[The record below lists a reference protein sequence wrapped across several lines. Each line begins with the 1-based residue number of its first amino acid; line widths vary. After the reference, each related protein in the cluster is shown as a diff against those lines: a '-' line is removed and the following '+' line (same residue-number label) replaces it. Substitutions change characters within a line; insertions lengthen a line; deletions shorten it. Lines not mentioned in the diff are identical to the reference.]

1 MSKSSVCLVQH
12 AKQIDHKR
20 IKAEADALI
29 ADIPRMSRES
39 AMMKVANGILAD
51 LKTQERSLLNSNDG
65 VLASKTNPSTI
76 YPTAAKWSGGDTI
89 LIDGKPRSTINSDG
103 KPIAQTEEGL
113 RNFYQWFKNS
123 AVVDDKGNPLVVYH
137 GSKNKFNA
145 FEAGRKTKNYAFGS
159 YEAERLGLF
168 FTSDKN
174 FAKLFKDDNGQL
186 FSTYLSIQK
195 EADLTEGFDNDIYT
209 KTEDVLRENHLTR
222 MNPEEMWELFDKG
235 TPGAI
240 GFVSAMQNEGY
251 DGAQIIEL
259 DDDSNAVDVFVA
271 FNPNQIKSTSNTGSF
286 NPENNDI
293 RYSFAGEKANTAD
306 QFALSLAQERLAN
319 GEDAETVRQDTGWH
333 RGVESGKLLPM
344 TGIWPKFFNK
354 SSVPQRT
361 INSVGVYSKLFSDLL
376 ISKTFKSQGLNGFDV
391 PTNRMVLSTVISVL
405 HDSEIRNRV
414 IKLIPVDVVDMLI
427 REKLTPKMLL
437 NDMPMLLNLLSVDSN
452 NSIPIGVDVASS
464 ITKTVAD
471 VATEN
476 SNALLRS
483 GLSMETIP
491 TVATDEIGH
500 FFVFPGAFDG
510 TKESS
515 SLASLD
521 SSRADME
528 GFATL
533 MAIND
538 RHTDTSE
545 NVFDKDIIS
554 KNVKNSE
561 LNRSVHTIWKFEISD
576 REAKT
581 QPNFLKGDTI
591 GQVYNGAIDKLE
603 KNGVRE
609 LFVGDVISHPK
620 LFAAYPSL
628 KTIPVY
634 LQSGKGGGYHLK
646 HDILLIGEDAKLA
659 DIKSII
665 LHELQHAIQH
675 REGFAAGGNPNSFK
689 VADFATQLS
698 KAYQD
703 FIKEHPEIGALE
715 PVVKKMGINSQEYK
729 DYKLKMKELG
739 WAKKQAELSGFD
751 KYQRLA
757 GEVEARNTQAR
768 ALMSDEYRKMIPP
781 GETADVKDADVI
793 VDWNGKEVAGMVGED
808 NPIQDE
814 NELTEPSNLKFSR
827 RTEAPPTKTIKA
839 YKLFRIK
846 KNQPGKLFPLFVK
859 MENDKPVPIGVWE
872 DAEIGEQTDKGKV
885 KSKLGPLAFRPGW
898 HMGEAPG
905 SFHIGGG
912 LDANHKPTTR
922 PSDQVWAEVDVSAD
936 IDWQE
941 EADRRA
947 SINKKGEIIANTA
960 HLTDRLP
967 TNGFY
972 KYKTNAN
979 MVGKWIIAGSMK
991 VNRVLSDDEV
1001 YQINERLGARHDL
1014 PRETPLDLNSLG
1026 FDPSS
1031 NDIRYS
1037 KADTTQKDRLAPNGK
1052 PSKLNALQYRQVR
1065 TPEFKAW
1072 FGDWENDPDNASKV
1086 VDDNGEPRVFYHGTM
1101 MGKFNSFDMN
1111 YGWSSRTGAKGT
1123 VSLTSNKNFADE
1135 RGSRTIEGFLA
1146 IRNPFDFRK
1155 ESDIRK
1161 ASQYLRDVYEDMG
1174 YSRNNLVVEDKIETL
1189 KKGDYR
1195 TIEKEIPITWYK
1207 ENGYDGHYMLESIG
1221 HKDLNVNIFSPNQIK
1236 SATGNNGK
1244 FDASNN
1250 DIRFSVANNTPST
1263 TEINSAI
1270 REYLEPRKGKQPLG
1284 WLAGIFQRNH
1294 LIDFAVKELP
1304 MLEAYKTL
1312 SQEKDNVIN
1321 QAEHEIAE
1329 SYQTMKDSMTSAE
1342 MNELGRVQG
1351 MATRLKDF
1359 DPEQFDGDVADLTAD
1374 EKNVLAEFRSL
1385 SESAKK
1391 AYVKMREDYTE
1402 DLMAKKQALINRI
1415 NEFPI
1420 DPVTRGE
1427 IIRQIEAHF
1436 DQHIKKGVY
1445 FPLSRNGNIVITAE
1459 KHDEHGNN
1467 LPDERIVAFV
1477 EDGKAKDKL
1486 LAELKAQGYKNRK
1499 STLKDIYIKSLADNN
1514 AANKIAALATKA
1526 IAGLSTNLQQQDADA
1541 VPDFAGFNA
1550 RDIIEGGNYNDL
1562 LDEFNQLLIEALP
1575 DSSYRKHFIHRKGT
1589 LGYSTDTLRAY
1600 AGTRSAAAKNIAGL
1614 KFNHKITGQLTD
1626 AGKAIKAMDDGV
1638 DSDTDTG
1645 ALKSVLNELQ
1655 LREETLKNASISPV
1669 SQTLTSLGFMGA
1681 LGFNVASAAVNMLQ
1695 VPGVTFP
1702 ELAGKYGV
1710 KVAFSEIN
1718 KAYGLLFNKNVLD
1731 KQSGFDLL
1739 KHPAMLKIENSALKQ
1754 ALQQLNDIG
1763 KIDLTMTHDAISMG
1777 QNPSYSDNAITRTV
1791 GGVAKY
1797 SGYLFHV
1804 AEALNRQVTGI
1815 AAFNLAYKQNGG
1827 NYEEALKSAIDAID
1841 RTQFDYSQGN
1851 RARHMMG
1858 DTARVLTLFKS
1869 YALGISY
1876 YMGRNVHNALKG
1888 ETPEIRLAARK
1899 TLVTQMAMTFAT
1911 SGLFGLPIGMEAFA
1925 ALGGVAGFK
1934 YKGAN
1939 FAVPGAIGGM
1949 LIFQALLAGLG
1960 ADDEDELETEF
1971 RNWLTDNFDQT
1982 TAEWVTK
1989 GPARLLP
1996 IGDIAGRT
2004 GLADIWWRPQNK
2016 ELEGKDQYQAFA
2028 NALLGPLG
2036 SQAAGLFTAT
2046 KMYQD
2051 GEYARMI
2058 ESMSPAFI
2066 RNAVAAARMGNE
2078 GAKTIKGDP
2087 LIARDLTA
2095 TELINK
2101 TLGFNPTALT
2111 NNYDANTAITR
2122 ERDKISMKKAHLVN
2136 RYISSDSAGRVELMN
2151 SDIKDFNASVA
2162 PSERIT
2168 IPKLMKSIRQRRSL
2182 DKRTENGLYLSKKQD
2197 YLRSIGRF
2205 AEEE

>member
-739 WAKKQAELSGFD
+739 WAKKYAELSGFD

-768 ALMSDEYRKMIPP
+768 ALMSDEHRKMIPP

-793 VDWNGKEVAGMVGED
+793 VTWNGKEVAGMVGED
-808 NPIQDE
+808 SANE
-814 NELTEPSNLKFSR
+814 NIDFIP
-827 RTEAPPTKTIKA
+827 
-839 YKLFRIK
+839 
-846 KNQPGKLFPLFVK
+846 
-859 MENDKPVPIGVWE
+859 D
-872 DAEIGEQTDKGKV
+872 GKV
-885 KSKLGPLAFRPGW
+885 KYVKF
-898 HMGEAPG
+898 
-905 SFHIGGG
+905 F
-912 LDANHKPTTR
+912 NTTIAY
-922 PSDQVWAEVDVSAD
+922 SVND
-936 IDWQE
+936 IDSGTVNIHSVRTP
-941 EADRRA
+941 ATKRGNGSARNAMTHFLAKTDGNGLSTRL
-947 SINKKGEIIANTA
+947 SSSPLDKKTHGN
-960 HLTDRLP
+960 RLE
-967 TNGFY
+967 NFY
-972 KYKTNAN
+972 K
-979 MVGKWIIAGSMK
+979 
-991 VNRVLSDDEV
+991 
-1001 YQINERLGARHDL
+1001 
-1014 PRETPLDLNSLG
+1014 SLG
-1026 FDPSS
+1026 YIDTGRTINPVGDKEMIREP
-1031 NDIRYS
+1031 NDTMLLTENNIRYS
-1037 KADTTQKDRLAPNGK
+1037 KANADQKDRLAPNGK

-1195 TIEKEIPITWYK
+1195 IIEKEIPITWYK

-1250 DIRFSVANNTPST
+1250 DIRFSVANNAPST

-1815 AAFNLAYKQNGG
+1815 AAFSLAYKQNGG

-1876 YMGRNVHNALKG
+1876 YIGRNVHNALKG

-2136 RYISSDSAGRVELMN
+2136 RYIDSDSAGRVELMN